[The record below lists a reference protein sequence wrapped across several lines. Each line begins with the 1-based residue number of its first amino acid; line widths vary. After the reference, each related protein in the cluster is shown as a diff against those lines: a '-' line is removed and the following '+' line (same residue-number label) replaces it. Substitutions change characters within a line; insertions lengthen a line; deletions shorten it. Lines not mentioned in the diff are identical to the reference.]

1 MEAFNNAATSSS
13 QSFLFVFS
21 ELVDVSAAVRP
32 RPVGS
37 SQLMSLLNLL
47 LQMVTSRQRAS

>member
-21 ELVDVSAAVRP
+21 ESVDVSAAVRP

-37 SQLMSLLNLL
+37 SQPMSLLNLL